1 MPRSV
6 RVVDAAPEPDVAV
19 EAADVRAVWEPL
31 GLPGLIDLHVHF
43 MPQPVLAKVRQFFDD
58 LGPGAWPIL
67 YRGDDQDRLGRLRAF
82 GVKAFPSLLYPHKPA
97 MAAWLNA
104 WSLEFA
110 QENADV
116 LPTATFYAEPTAA
129 DYVAEALAAGA
140 RIFKSHVQ
148 VGAYDPRD
156 AFLDPVWGMLADA
169 GVPVVVHCG
178 DGPSPGEFTGVGP
191 FGEVMERHPSLTAV
205 IAHLGMPR
213 YEDFLELAERF
224 GRVHLDTTMAFTSFA
239 EATAPF
245 PTELLPRLRDLGD
258 RVLLGSDFPN
268 IPHPYVHQLES
279 IVGLGLGDDWVRGVL
294 HDNAARLIAL
304 DRKDPA

>member
-1 MPRSV
+1 M
-6 RVVDAAPEPDVAV
+6 DAAPEPDVAA

-43 MPQPVLAKVRQFFDD
+43 MPQPVLVKVRQFFDD

-67 YRGDDQDRLGRLRAF
+67 YRGDDQDRLERLRAY
-82 GVKAFPSLLYPHKPA
+82 GVTAFPSLLYPHKPA
-97 MAAWLNA
+97 MAAWLND

-110 QENADV
+110 QEHADV
-116 LPTATFYAEPTAA
+116 LPTATFYPEPSAV
-129 DYVAEALAAGA
+129 DYVADALTAGV

-156 AFLDPVWGMLADA
+156 AFLEPVWGMLADA

-191 FGEVMERHPSLTAV
+191 FSEVMERHPSLTAV

-213 YEDFLELAERF
+213 YEDFLGLAERF
-224 GRVHLDTTMAFTSFA
+224 DRVHLDTTMAFTSFA
-239 EATAPF
+239 EATVPF

-268 IPHPYVHQLES
+268 IPYPYVHQLVS

-294 HDNAARLIAL
+294 HDNAARLLEIS
-304 DRKDPA
+304 